1 MSQTLEQFQAYQTRL
16 EQYDQAIALLYWDL
30 QTAAPKDSIEAKL
43 SAVGYFSTESFRLST
58 ADEYGSL
65 LKKLSAPEEY
75 DQLSPAM
82 QLTIRRNLR
91 DFERFKRIPEAFY
104 TEYVTEKAR
113 SEKAWEAAKEA
124 SDFSVFAP
132 HLDKVISMTKEYVH
146 YMEPDQDVYEFL
158 VGLFEDGMDTETI
171 DRIFAELKEGL
182 LPLLAKIEAAP
193 KPDLSALQQT
203 FDPDAQKKVQEL
215 LLSYIGFSF
224 DCGAVAESMH
234 PFTTTLCPGDV
245 RVTNHYYADN
255 PISSIF
261 SAIHEG
267 GHAIFEQNVD
277 KDFWHTAAAQIN
289 MMGLHE
295 SQSRFY
301 ENILGRNPHFWTP
314 IYEKMSALLPEFKTV
329 PFDTFIKAINDV
341 HPSMIRTEADEVT
354 YGLHII
360 LRYEIEKAIF
370 RDNVKTDDLP
380 ALWNQKMQ
388 ELLGITPANDAEGI
402 LQDMHWSDG
411 SFGYFPSYLLGSI
424 YDGMYLEAIQKDL
437 GDLDT
442 VLENGRILDITHW
455 LKEKIHRF
463 GSMYNSKEVIER
475 VCGKEI
481 SAQPLLR
488 YFEESFNRFLIISL
502 DVLICRYSPLF
513 RAFPALFIS
522 EEPHKSFYYPS
533 CFRSQ
538 K

>member
-58 ADEYGSL
+58 ADEYGRL

-215 LLSYIGFSF
+215 LLS
-224 DCGAVAESMH
+224 
-234 PFTTTLCPGDV
+234 
-245 RVTNHYYADN
+245 
-255 PISSIF
+255 
-261 SAIHEG
+261 
-267 GHAIFEQNVD
+267 
-277 KDFWHTAAAQIN
+277 
-289 MMGLHE
+289 
-295 SQSRFY
+295 
-301 ENILGRNPHFWTP
+301 
-314 IYEKMSALLPEFKTV
+314 
-329 PFDTFIKAINDV
+329 
-341 HPSMIRTEADEVT
+341 
-354 YGLHII
+354 LHI
-360 LRYEIEKAIF
+360 
-370 RDNVKTDDLP
+370 
-380 ALWNQKMQ
+380 
-388 ELLGITPANDAEGI
+388 
-402 LQDMHWSDG
+402 
-411 SFGYFPSYLLGSI
+411 
-424 YDGMYLEAIQKDL
+424 
-437 GDLDT
+437 
-442 VLENGRILDITHW
+442 
-455 LKEKIHRF
+455 
-463 GSMYNSKEVIER
+463 
-475 VCGKEI
+475 
-481 SAQPLLR
+481 
-488 YFEESFNRFLIISL
+488 
-502 DVLICRYSPLF
+502 
-513 RAFPALFIS
+513 
-522 EEPHKSFYYPS
+522 
-533 CFRSQ
+533 
-538 K
+538 

>member
-182 LPLLAKIEAAP
+182 LPLLAKIQAAP

-329 PFDTFIKAINDV
+329 PFYTFIKAINDV

-488 YFEESFNRFLIISL
+488 YFEEK
-502 DVLICRYSPLF
+502 YSKVYEF
-513 RAFPALFIS
+513 
-522 EEPHKSFYYPS
+522 
-533 CFRSQ
+533 
-538 K
+538 

>member
-193 KPDLSALQQT
+193 KPALSALQQT

-354 YGLHII
+354 YGLH
-360 LRYEIEKAIF
+360 
-370 RDNVKTDDLP
+370 
-380 ALWNQKMQ
+380 
-388 ELLGITPANDAEGI
+388 
-402 LQDMHWSDG
+402 MHWSDG

-463 GSMYNSKEVIER
+463 GSMYNSKEVIQR

-488 YFEESFNRFLIISL
+488 YFEEK
-502 DVLICRYSPLF
+502 YSKVYEF
-513 RAFPALFIS
+513 
-522 EEPHKSFYYPS
+522 
-533 CFRSQ
+533 
-538 K
+538 